1 MVILN
6 HCIYIE
12 EFEDTKEIIKIRISK
27 NNIQRNGQKEKL
39 QKDKQRSTK
48 YAHQSKNRVTRT
60 PSKPDHELGCSGR
73 VGSSCF
79 TGDTCCVNL
88 VTNSV
93 ISHE

>member
-60 PSKPDHELGCSGR
+60 PTQQVSPVKQELPTLPEHPSSRSGFDGVR
-73 VGSSCF
+73 VTLF
-79 TGDTCCVNL
+79 L
-88 VTNSV
+88 L
-93 ISHE
+93 